1 MTLKT
6 SLFKPVNGVS
16 TLAKLLVSG
25 ILFMVSFGF
34 MTAQAGNMKVY
45 KHVDAQGIIHYSSKK
60 PRGKSY
66 HILNIRCPECSVWR
80 NSVDW
85 KNTPLITD
93 RYQAEIEHAA
103 NQHGVEKALL
113 QAVIHA
119 ESAYKVS
126 AVSSAGAQGLMQLM
140 PLTQKTYAVNN
151 PFNAKQNILGGAAY
165 LKHLKKNYQTMDVYL
180 AAYNSGETAVERY
193 GRQIPP
199 FPETKEYVR
208 RVKILYSR
216 YKLNQQRLNAINNNR
231 VAASAVTTSASP

>member
-1 MTLKT
+1 MTYKPPSFK
-6 SLFKPVNGVS
+6 SLNGVHQKLS
-16 TLAKLLVSG
+16 FVLLAVLCLL
-25 ILFMVSFGF
+25 SFGF
-34 MTAQAGNMKVY
+34 VSAQAGNMKVY

-66 HILNIRCPECSVWR
+66 HILNIRCPECSEWR

-93 RYQAEIEHAA
+93 LYQTEIEHAA
-103 NQHGVEKALL
+103 KHHGVEKALL

-119 ESAYKVS
+119 ESAYKAA

-151 PFNAKQNILGGAAY
+151 PFDAKQNILGGAAY
-165 LKHLKKNYQTMDVYL
+165 LRHLKNNYKNMDIYL

-199 FPETKEYVR
+199 FPETREYVR
-208 RVKILYSR
+208 RVKILYGR
-216 YKLNQQRLNAINNNR
+216 YKQNQQRLNAINNNR
-231 VAASAVTTSASP
+231 VMATGASAGSAP